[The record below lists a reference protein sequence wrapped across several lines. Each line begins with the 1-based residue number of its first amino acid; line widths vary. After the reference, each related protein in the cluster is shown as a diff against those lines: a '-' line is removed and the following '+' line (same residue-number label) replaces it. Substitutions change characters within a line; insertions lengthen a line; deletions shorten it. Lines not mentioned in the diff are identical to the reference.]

1 MKKVL
6 LIVLVCI
13 VIVATLVFNIYYGE
27 LNRWKDRY
35 FSKEDS
41 YNKVAEILTSYYGR
55 NGIEG
60 KVSIWPSDEGGMK
73 IFYDESEPDIISPF
87 TEEELNVILA
97 LFPGTTHAYVS
108 IDEDFIEFGNSTGYM
123 IIYFSR
129 SGEKPE
135 RLSRH
140 HKMFNF
146 GDGWYFSIS
155 RAL

>member
-1 MKKVL
+1 MKKGI
-6 LIVLVCI
+6 LIAIICV
-13 VIVATLVFNIYYGE
+13 VIVAAFVFNIYYRE
-27 LNRWKDRY
+27 LNFWKDRY

-41 YNKVAEILTSYYGR
+41 YNEVAEILTSYYGR

-60 KVSIWPSDEGGMK
+60 EVSIWHSDESGVK

-97 LFPGTTHAYVS
+97 LFPGTTHEYVS
-108 IDEDFIEFGNSTGYM
+108 IDEEFIEFGNSTGYM
-123 IIYFSR
+123 FIYFSR

-135 RLSRH
+135 RISRH
-140 HKMFNF
+140 HNMMNF